1 MHKAVRGPFTNQK
14 GGKENSLPHSLNFAR
29 AGFLRFP
36 PGATVWNFGLELII
50 RTCEMFPFTF
60 GNALEINSRL
70 QNMFIDNN
78 KDNKEVMTI
87 ITRASLRTMGDFT
100 LESGL
105 HFRPPVSNR

>member
-50 RTCEMFPFTF
+50 RTGEMFPFTF

-70 QNMFIDNN
+70 QNMFINNN
-78 KDNKEVMTI
+78 KDDKEVI
-87 ITRASLRTMGDFT
+87 IIIIIRSALADDGEPYF
-100 LESGL
+100 GI
-105 HFRPPVSNR
+105 RPALQATGK